1 MKRLLIAFLAALM
14 LVGCGSVGVGN
25 DSETKPNDENT
36 TEPAEAQTQAQTVEA
51 ETAPTDEAES
61 FTDLVDEELPDSES
75 EPSLPVVY
83 MTSDISSDGLTAVYE
98 ALGANPGGKNRGQ
111 NFDGRAGEQL
121 SSYRPDRR
129 ACAVA

>member
-1 MKRLLIAFLAALM
+1 MKRLLLAFLAALM
-14 LVGCGSVGVGN
+14 LVGCGTAGVGN
-25 DSETKPNDENT
+25 VSETKPNDVNT
-36 TEPAEAQTQAQTVEA
+36 ADPAVAQTQAQTDEA
-51 ETAPTDEAES
+51 EIAPTDESES
-61 FTDLVDEELPDSES
+61 NTDIAAEELPDNEPES
-75 EPSLPVVY
+75 PLPVVF